1 MKSFQHTLLLLRIVV
16 AGFSTR
22 FLQTSIVSIRIEYTK
37 PFMYH
42 KKLQGNSLG
51 SSSTLA
57 RFTIHYT
64 IFMYSLFE
72 NKRTI
77 FTKFFL
83 KSQNQPVNIC
93 LLWSDKTNWKWN
105 HRVSTSAAKRKKLYP
120 KNTMFCADFTKT
132 IISRSLLLGEITR
145 KYTACKKETTK
156 EDEVNCL

>member
-1 MKSFQHTLLLLRIVV
+1 MKAPKKWNLSNIPCCYCELLWQDFPPVL
-16 AGFSTR
+16 F
-22 FLQTSIVSIRIEYTK
+22 
-37 PFMYH
+37 
-42 KKLQGNSLG
+42 KLQLYQFESNIPSP
-51 SSSTLA
+51 SCTPTRSC
-57 RFTIHYT
+57 TIHYT

-93 LLWSDKTNWKWN
+93 LLWSDKTNWKCN
-105 HRVSTSAAKRKKLYP
+105 RRVSTSVAKQKKLYP